1 MSRRKRQFGEA
12 HVRLYRHE
20 LESLAW
26 QTLSVDARALLVEL
40 RALFDPRRGDNRV
53 FLSIRKMMRRLG
65 IGQRRVEAA
74 RDALLERGWITIA
87 ELGSFTRKVLHATV
101 YALENEAP
109 SNGAGSVPSKAYMRW
124 RPPAESDHGSHS
136 ASRSGAKKAAI
147 RSAPQPSTRKNTVA
161 VVHANGSRGD
171 YRPPPSGLSETCPDG
186 SRHEYRSADILPPAV
201 AASATQIRLPRGCG
215 EHAGLLATAMM
226 RGVPDDAR
234 VLLLA
239 AWLASLGVAEPDAT
253 AVVS

>member
-1 MSRRKRQFGEA
+1 M
-12 HVRLYRHE
+12 
-20 LESLAW
+20 
-26 QTLSVDARALLVEL
+26 AR
-40 RALFDPRRGDNRV
+40 DRGRDEEW
-53 FLSIRKMMRRLG
+53 LG

-87 ELGSFTRKVLHATV
+87 EPGSFTRKVRHATV

-124 RPPAESDHGSHS
+124 RPPAESDHGSDS
-136 ASRSGAKKAAI
+136 ACRSGAKKAET

-161 VVHANGSRGD
+161 MVHANSSRGD
-171 YRPPPSGLSETCPDG
+171 YRSPSGLSETCPDG
-186 SRHEYRSADILPPAV
+186 SRHEYRSADILPLAV
-201 AASATQIRLPRGCG
+201 AAPATQIRLPRGCG

-226 RGVPDDAR
+226 RGVRDDAR

-239 AWLASLGVAEPDAT
+239 AWLASLGVAEPDAM